1 MKSIKIA
8 NFEINELSPTFF
20 IAELSANHNQDF
32 DQAVQLIKEAKEAGA
47 DAVKLQTYT
56 PDTMT
61 IDCDNEYFRIGK
73 GTIWEGKT
81 LYQLYQEAYTPWEWQ
96 PKLKKISEDLGLI
109 CFSSPF
115 DKTAVEFLEEMDVPA
130 YKVASPEIT
139 DIPLIQ
145 HIASKGKPVIIST
158 GLGTLADIQEAVN
171 ACKRMGNDK
180 VALLK
185 CTSIYPAPFEEINL
199 RTIPHMA
206 DTFNL
211 LVGLSDHTPGISVP
225 VAAVALGAR
234 IIEKHLILNRKLGGP
249 DSAFSLEPSE
259 FEQMVRHVR
268 EVEKALGSVSYE
280 LTERARQSRKYVRSL
295 FVVKDMQVGDVFT
308 EENIRSVR
316 PGDGLPPKYI
326 DLIMGHK
333 AKVASKRGIPLSWD
347 VIG

>member
-61 IDCDNEYFRIGK
+61 IDCDNEYFRICK

>member
-1 MKSIKIA
+1 MKSIKIS

-32 DQAVQLIKEAKEAGA
+32 DLAVKTIKEAQKAGA
-47 DAVKLQTYT
+47 NAIKLQTYKA
-56 PDTMT
+56 DTIT
-61 IDCDNEYFRIGK
+61 IDSENEYFQIK
-73 GTIWEGKT
+73 QGTLWEGKT

-96 PKLKKISEDLGLI
+96 PKLKKISEELGLI

-115 DKTAVEFLEEMDVPA
+115 DKAAVEFLEEMDVPA

-158 GLGTLADIQEAVN
+158 GVGTLSDIEEAVN
-171 ACKRMGNDK
+171 ACKRMRNDK

-206 DTFNL
+206 DTFDL
-211 LVGLSDHTPGISVP
+211 PVGLSDHTPGISVP
-225 VAAVALGAR
+225 IAAVALGAR

-249 DSAFSLEPSE
+249 DSTFSLEPAE

-295 FVVKDMQVGDVFT
+295 FVVKDMQAGDVFT
-308 EENIRSVR
+308 EENIHSVR
-316 PGDGLPPKYI
+316 PGNGLPPKCI
-326 DLIMGHK
+326 DFILGRK
-333 AKVASKRGIPLSWD
+333 AKVEIKRGVPLTWD